1 MDLSIIIV
9 NYNVRYFLEQCLHS
23 VKRAAGELK
32 TEIWVVDNNSVDG
45 SCAMVLEKFPDVNL
59 IRNDQNRGFS
69 VANNQA
75 IRRSSGRYIL
85 LLNPDTVIEED
96 TLVKCVAY
104 MDEHPGSGGL
114 GVKMIDGKGD
124 FLPESKRSLPTPRV
138 AFYKIFGLSRL
149 FPKSRI
155 FGRYHLGYLDKDR
168 IHEVEILSGAFMM
181 LRASALDEVGLLDED
196 FFMYGEDIDMSYRLL
211 NAGYKNTYFPETT
224 IIHYKGEST
233 KKGSLNYV
241 LTFYKAMVK
250 FARKH
255 FSRKMAK
262 SYAAVINMAVYFRAF
277 LSLIR
282 RFIRNLSLPV
292 FQGVLIF
299 IGFYL
304 IKPVWEAYKFQGN
317 TQYPGEYMTIVVPI
331 YILIWLLS
339 LFFSG
344 AYDTPVKPSRIFKG
358 IITGTLIILVIYAL
372 LPESL
377 RFSRALLLMG
387 ATWALLSS
395 YLISGFFH
403 LTRVTGF
410 RFEMKSR
417 KRIAIIGSR
426 DESERV
432 ESMFRRAGARGH
444 ILGFVDLGEN
454 TGSNPRSRAEERSL
468 GYIGQLP
475 EIIKINQIDEI
486 IFCARD
492 VSSQEIIRQMMLL
505 TNGRIEYKIA
515 PPESLSIIGSH
526 SINAPGDIYLIDFES
541 INKPANRRNKRFLD
555 VASSLLLLAG
565 TPVIV
570 FMVKNPAQALVNVFR
585 VLGGKYSWVG
595 FHPDPEHL
603 NLPSLKP
610 GILFPSD
617 ALGSEEASEETL
629 ANLNM
634 MYVKNYSVLTD
645 VMILLRNIR
654 QIGRKDPDL

>member
-1 MDLSIIIV
+1 MDLSVIIV
-9 NYNVRYFLEQCLHS
+9 NYNVKYFLEQCLHS
-23 VKRAAGELK
+23 VKRASGDLQ
-32 TEIWVVDNNSVDG
+32 TEVWVVDNNSVDG
-45 SCAMVLEKFPDVNL
+45 SCTMVQEKFPDVNL
-59 IRNDQNRGFS
+59 IRNDQNLGFS

-75 IRRSSGRYIL
+75 IRKSSGRYIL

-96 TLVKCVAY
+96 TLIKCMGY
-104 MDEHPGSGGL
+104 MDEHPDTGGL

-124 FLPESKRSLPTPRV
+124 FLPESKRSLPTPMV
-138 AFYKIFGLSRL
+138 AFYKIFGLSKL
-149 FPKSRI
+149 FPRSRV

-181 LRASALDEVGLLDED
+181 LRRSALEKVGLLDED

-211 NAGYKNTYFPETT
+211 NAGYKNIYFPETT

-241 LTFYKAMVK
+241 LTFYRAMVK

-255 FSRKMAK
+255 FSKKMAK
-262 SYAAVINMAVYFRAF
+262 SYASIINMAVYFRAL
-277 LSLIR
+277 LSLTR
-282 RFIRNLSLPV
+282 RFVRNLSLPAL
-292 FQGVLIF
+292 QAVLIF

-304 IKPVWEAYKFQGN
+304 IKPVWEAYRFQGN
-317 TQYPGEYMTIVVPI
+317 AQYPGEYMTIVVPI

-358 IITGTLIILVIYAL
+358 IFTGTLIILVIYAL

-377 RFSRALLLMG
+377 RFSRALLLTG

-395 YLISGFFH
+395 YLISLIFH
-403 LTRVTGF
+403 FSRIAGF
-410 RFEMKSR
+410 RFEMKSS
-417 KRIAIIGSR
+417 KRIAIIGKR
-426 DESERV
+426 DESKRV
-432 ESMFRRAGARGH
+432 ASMFRKTGAKGQV
-444 ILGFVDLGEN
+444 LGFVDLEDRG
-454 TGSNPRSRAEERSL
+454 GVNPHGGPDEPSL
-468 GYIGQLP
+468 GHIDQLP
-475 EIIKINQIDEI
+475 EIIKINHIDEI

-492 VSSQEIIRQMMLL
+492 VTSQEIIRQMMLL

-555 VASSLLLLAG
+555 VASSLVLLAG
-565 TPVIV
+565 TPIMV
-570 FMVKNPAQALVNVFR
+570 FMVRHPAQAFVNIFR
-585 VLGGKYSWVG
+585 VLGGRYSWVG

-610 GILFPSD
+610 GILYPAD
-617 ALGSEEASEETL
+617 ALGSGEASEETL

-645 VMILLRNIR
+645 VMILLRNMR
-654 QIGRKDPDL
+654 HIGRKDPVL